1 MTSLLSSGFRFFKT
15 DRKLKS
21 EDERNLGS
29 SVESTRQTFQL
40 RIFQCPVLLEYY
52 DIKTED
58 CLLLH
63 HSKIKLNWYFVF
75 CPPLPCRTHQEGRFK
90 WWKELGSQGIHKNKC
105 FSLCSG
111 WLTGGNTFKV
121 AVTIYV
127 HDAVEREVT
136 LKMKGLWDRDKRYQ
150 GMAVTNGG
158 SLGV

>member
-1 MTSLLSSGFRFFKT
+1 MKETWVAVWKAPDRPSSWGFSNARFFWSIMT
-15 DRKLKS
+15 LKQRTAS
-21 EDERNLGS
+21 FSIILRS
-29 SVESTRQTFQL
+29 SWIDT
-40 RIFQCPVLLEYY
+40 
-52 DIKTED
+52 
-58 CLLLH
+58 
-63 HSKIKLNWYFVF
+63 VF